1 MKISNSLLQAITL
14 CVSVAAFTVTTS
26 CEKEK
31 IQQTEVDHSEEPERN
46 NDDNHCPACGMG

>member
-1 MKISNSLLQAITL
+1 MKLSNSLLQAITL
-14 CVSVAAFTVTTS
+14 SVSVAAFTVTTS

-31 IQQTEVDHSEEPERN
+31 MQQTKTEHAEEPERN